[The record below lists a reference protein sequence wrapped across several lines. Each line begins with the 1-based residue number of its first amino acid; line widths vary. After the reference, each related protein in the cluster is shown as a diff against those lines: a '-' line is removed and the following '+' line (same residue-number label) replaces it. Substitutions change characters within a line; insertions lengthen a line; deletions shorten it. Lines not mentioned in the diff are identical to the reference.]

1 MLGLIPLGTGN
12 DFARAMD
19 IPLDTEEAARLLVEG
34 EVRPVDL
41 IVDELGEVVVNHVH
55 VGAGAQASRR
65 GARWKERLGKV
76 GYRQAQPRQARLPD
90 RRRAV
95 RRSSRRTSGCG
106 SRWTAR

>member
-1 MLGLIPLGTGN
+1 MIGLIPLGTGN
-12 DFARAMD
+12 DFARAME

-41 IVDELGEVVVNHVH
+41 VVDELGGIVVNHVH

-76 GYRQAQPRQARLPD
+76 GYSSSTSASSATRSAPRCP
-90 RRRAV
+90 
-95 RRSSRRTSGCG
+95 RSSRRTSGCG